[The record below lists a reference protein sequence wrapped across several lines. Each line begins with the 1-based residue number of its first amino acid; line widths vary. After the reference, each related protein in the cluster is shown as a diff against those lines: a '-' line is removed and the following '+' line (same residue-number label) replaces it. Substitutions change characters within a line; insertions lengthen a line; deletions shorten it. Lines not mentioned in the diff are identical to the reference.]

1 MATEGSRAPGMGVTE
16 GSRVL
21 YVAYWGAAEP
31 LGQSLILP
39 AIEKLSERGAR
50 LALVTF
56 EKPDDLERTDVIDRL
71 KERLAQRGV
80 AWRRLRYHKWPRV
93 PATALDMVN
102 GWFHG
107 VAEGRRLH
115 ADIVHGRTF
124 IGGLIGWAIATTLRV
139 PFVYHAE
146 GFYPDEMVDGGF
158 WPRDSLLHRAAGRLD
173 RLLFGSATGI
183 VVLST
188 RAARVL
194 EALPSVRIRRTP
206 VIVVPS
212 CVDLQRF
219 TWDGNPRPPRQP
231 LRFVYV
237 GSIGGR
243 YELDRIGRFLAVLH
257 EWTPVRLR
265 VLSREPVEIVAKF
278 LRAGGLDDSL
288 WDLAFV
294 PHSDVPAALARNDVG
309 LHFLRRG
316 LSEHGGSPTKIGEYW
331 ACGLPVVCSASVS
344 DTDELVAR
352 FRSGVIVPEHTDRA
366 YREAG
371 AHLLQLLGDPGLPAR
386 CRAAAEAHYDLN
398 PACDRQMSLYARVSR
413 S

>member
-1 MATEGSRAPGMGVTE
+1 MGMGE

-39 AIEKLSERGAR
+39 AIAKLSERGAR
-50 LALVTF
+50 LALLTF
-56 EKPDDLERTDVIDRL
+56 EKPGDLERTDVIDRL

-93 PATALDMVN
+93 PATAFDMVN

-124 IGGLIGWAIATTLRV
+124 VGGLIGWAIATTLRV
-139 PFVYHAE
+139 PFVYHNE

-158 WPRDSLLHRAAGRLD
+158 WSQDSLPHRVAKRLERLLYDSAAGLV
-173 RLLFGSATGI
+173 A
-183 VVLST
+183 LST

-194 EALPSVRIRRTP
+194 ESLPSVQSRRTP

-212 CVDLQRF
+212 CVDLERF
-219 TWDGNPRPPRQP
+219 TWDGNQRPPRQP
-231 LRFVYV
+231 LRFVYIGAV
-237 GSIGGR
+237 GGR

-257 EWTPVRLR
+257 QLTPVRLR
-265 VLSREPVEIVAKF
+265 VLSREPMEIVAGL
-278 LRAGGLDDSL
+278 LRAGGLDDGL

-294 PHSDVPAALARNDVG
+294 PHSDVAAELTRSDVG
-309 LHFLRRG
+309 LFFLTRG
-316 LSEHGGSPTKIGEYW
+316 LSEQGCSPTKIGEYW
-331 ACGLPVVCSASVS
+331 ACGLPVVSTANVS

-352 FRSGVIVPEHTDRA
+352 FGAGVILSKHTDVA
-366 YREAG
+366 YQEAG
-371 AHLLQLLGDPGLPAR
+371 ERLLRLLADPGLAAR
-386 CRAAAEAHYDLN
+386 CRAAAETHYNLN
-398 PACDRQMSLYARVSR
+398 AACDRQLGLYVQVARS
-413 S
+413 